1 MVEETNSKYK
11 NVMSGQVRRSKIVGQ
26 VLMLHSCSTCTLI
39 IIKPIICIQVVV
51 LGEGGGGGGEFQTS
65 WLHNSAWFRTLGV
78 GIIII
83 FNKLLCSN

>member
-51 LGEGGGGGGEFQTS
+51 LGEGGGGGGSSRHPGCTTV
-65 WLHNSAWFRTLGV
+65 HGLGHWV
-78 GIIII
+78 WE
-83 FNKLLCSN
+83 S